1 VIILSGEGKTGRDVK
16 EIIFSQHVK
25 DQMVD
30 RGTSEDEIRIAIRDG
45 EKISAKRGREA
56 YLKNFPFESYWKEK
70 YYTTKQV
77 VPIVMEETNEIVVV
91 TVYVYYFGGRK

>member
-1 VIILSGEGKTGRDVK
+1 LGLEVK
-16 EIIFSQHVK
+16 EIIFSQHVM

-30 RGTSEDEIRIAIRDG
+30 RGTSEDEIKIAIPDG
-45 EKISAKRGREA
+45 EKIPAKKGREA

-77 VPIVMEETNEIVVV
+77 VPIVMEETNKIIVI

>member
-1 VIILSGEGKTGRDVK
+1 MGLEVK
-16 EIIFSQHVK
+16 EIIFSQHVM

-30 RGTSEDEIRIAIRDG
+30 RGTSEDEIKIAIRDG
-45 EKISAKRGREA
+45 EKISAKKGGEA

-77 VPIVMEETNEIVVV
+77 VPIVMEETNKIIVI

>member
-1 VIILSGEGKTGRDVK
+1 LRKPKPGLEVK
-16 EIIFSQHVK
+16 EIIFSQHAM

-30 RGTSEDEIRIAIRDG
+30 RGTSEDEINIRDG
-45 EKISAKRGREA
+45 EKISAKKGREA

-77 VPIVMEETNEIVVV
+77 VPIVMEETNKIIVI

>member
-1 VIILSGEGKTGRDVK
+1 LEKPKLGLEVK
-16 EIIFSQHVK
+16 AIIFSQHVM

-30 RGTSEDEIRIAIRDG
+30 RGTSEDEIRTAIRDG
-45 EKISAKRGREA
+45 EELSAKKGRKA
-56 YLKNFPFESYWKEK
+56 FRKNFPFESYWKTK

-77 VPIVMEETNEIVVV
+77 VPVIQEESDKIVVI